1 MFPNPEVGA
10 STFSGL
16 WWTGLVVLFLL
27 SIGHSILIVS
37 YTRAVKRKEAFDA
50 KQDERTSMLEKLIHQ
65 EQLELLEMDKKWQQH
80 LYQMKAEMLE
90 CQKSQCVAS
99 GNYVTSQEHHGD
111 ILRLQ
116 HHIDSKL
123 EKTMDTLTA
132 LHRRL
137 DAYLQERER

>member
-1 MFPNPEVGA
+1 MIPNPEVGA

-16 WWTGLVVLFLL
+16 WWTGLIVLFLL
-27 SIGHSILIVS
+27 SIGHSVLIVS

-50 KQDERTSMLEKLIHQ
+50 KQDERTSALEKLIHQ
-65 EQLELLEMDKKWQQH
+65 EQLAVLELDSKLQQK
-80 LYQMKAEMLE
+80 LYQLKAEMLE
-90 CQKSQCVAS
+90 CQKAQCATT

-111 ILRLQ
+111 IIRVQ

>member
-1 MFPNPEVGA
+1 MPNPEVGA

-16 WWTGLVVLFLL
+16 WWTGLIVLFLL
-27 SIGHSILIVS
+27 SIGHSVLILS
-37 YTRAVKRKEAFDA
+37 YTRAVKRKEQFDT
-50 KQDERTSMLEKLIHQ
+50 KQDERTSLLEKLIHQ

-90 CQKSQCVAS
+90 CQKAQCQTV
-99 GNYVTSQEHHGD
+99 GNYVTAQEHHGD

-116 HHIDSKL
+116 HHLDSKL

>member
-65 EQLELLEMDKKWQQH
+65 EQLELLGMDKKWQQH
-80 LYQMKAEMLE
+80 LYQLKAEMLE
-90 CQKSQCVAS
+90 CQKAS
-99 GNYVTSQEHHGD
+99 SKQIGNFVTSQEHHGD

-137 DAYLQERER
+137 DAYLGERER

>member
-1 MFPNPEVGA
+1 MIPNPEVGA

-16 WWTGLVVLFLL
+16 WWTGLIVLFLL
-27 SIGHSILIVS
+27 SIGHSVLIVS

-50 KQDERTSMLEKLIHQ
+50 KQDERTSALERLIHQ
-65 EQLELLEMDKKWQQH
+65 EQLEVLEMDKKWQQK
-80 LYQMKAEMLE
+80 LYQLKAEMLE
-90 CQKSQCVAS
+90 CQKAQCATA
-99 GNYVTSQEHHGD
+99 GTYVTTQEHHGD
-111 ILRLQ
+111 IIRVQ

>member
-1 MFPNPEVGA
+1 MIPNPEVGA

-27 SIGHSILIVS
+27 SIGHSVLILS
-37 YTRAVKRKEAFDA
+37 YTRAVKRKEAFDT
-50 KQDERTSMLEKLIHQ
+50 KQDERTSLLEKLIHQ

-90 CQKSQCVAS
+90 CQKAQCVSA
-99 GNYVTSQEHHGD
+99 GAYVSAQEHHGD

-123 EKTMDTLTA
+123 EKSMETLTA